1 MDVQASVLAF
11 HKATLIPV
19 GHLPSA
25 LKLDRLKLRLNLF
38 DEYVELL
45 EASGVPHVECEMIK
59 AFMQTSI
66 RNLTQSKQDIVEMA
80 DALGDIVVVA
90 FGMAIE
96 MGVDLNGV
104 LAEIM
109 RANMSKLDENGKP
122 LINQC
127 SRGDCEQPCMES
139 THWPKPDDPHGK
151 VLKASGYEPPN
162 IVKVLRDQ
170 IPVEELEGGE
180 FIGTNQ

>member
-1 MDVQASVLAF
+1 M
-11 HKATLIPV
+11 
-19 GHLPSA
+19 PSA
-25 LKLDRLKLRLNLF
+25 AGSKNVLNHSF
-38 DEYVELL
+38 IPNWMER
-45 EASGVPHVECEMIK
+45 IK
-59 AFMQTSI
+59 MWSS
-66 RNLTQSKQDIVEMA
+66 NA

-96 MGVDLNGV
+96 MGVDLNRV

-109 RANMSKLDENGKP
+109 RANMSKLDENGRP

-151 VLKASGYEPPN
+151 VLKASGYRGPDIHHVLNTQEP
-162 IVKVLRDQ
+162 L
-170 IPVEELEGGE
+170 
-180 FIGTNQ
+180 

>member
-1 MDVQASVLAF
+1 MDIQASVRAF
-11 HKATLIPV
+11 HEATLIPI
-19 GHLPSA
+19 GSKPSPLA
-25 LKLDRLKLRLNLF
+25 PDRLKLRLSLF
-38 DEYVELL
+38 DEFIELL
-45 EASGVPHVECEMIK
+45 EASGVPKAQCGWLKDVLNHSFIAKLDGTNQDVVE
-59 AFMQTSI
+59 Q
-66 RNLTQSKQDIVEMA
+66 A

-96 MGVDLNGV
+96 MGVDLNRV

-109 RANMSKLDENGKP
+109 RANMSKLDENGRP

-151 VLKASGYEPPN
+151 VLKASGYRGPDIHHVLNTQEP
-162 IVKVLRDQ
+162 L
-170 IPVEELEGGE
+170 
-180 FIGTNQ
+180 